1 MTISAKLDLTAAPP
15 TLTVTSDK
23 RKVSVEVSAVGEK
36 TTATGMFPV
45 TVTDS
50 SGKVWK
56 SVSDDGTT
64 ATFS

>member
-1 MTISAKLDLTAAPP
+1 
-15 TLTVTSDK
+15 VTSDK